1 MAKPLVLLV
10 DDSEETRAMYAD
22 YLVHFGVRVEH
33 AVDGDHA
40 LWKVVSLKPNVVVMD
55 LAMPVLDGWE
65 ATHRMKTHPKTKHI
79 PVIALTGHVT
89 RRELRRAQDAA
100 RTSCSAKPCLPE
112 ALLAAV
118 RRLLTATP

>member
-1 MAKPLVLLV
+1 MTKPLVLLV
-10 DDSEETRAMYAD
+10 GDSEETR
-22 YLVHFGVRVEH
+22 HFGVRVEH

-79 PVIALTGHVT
+79 PVIALAGHVT
-89 RRELRRAQDAA
+89 RR
-100 RTSCSAKPCLPE
+100 
-112 ALLAAV
+112 V
-118 RRLLTATP
+118 LTATP